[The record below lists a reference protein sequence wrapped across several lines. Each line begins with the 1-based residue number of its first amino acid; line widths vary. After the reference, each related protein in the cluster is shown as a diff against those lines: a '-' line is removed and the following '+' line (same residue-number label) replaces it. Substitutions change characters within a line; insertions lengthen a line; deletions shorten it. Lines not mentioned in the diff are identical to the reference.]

1 LFLLLLLLLLLLFF
15 DFGGEDG
22 RVAESLDLAG
32 EFVGGGLDGHAG
44 AVEGE
49 GEEDVGAAEAV
60 VGGGELEFGEGEGV
74 AEVEVA
80 VHVREGEVAEEFLA
94 GRRGLLARFGSEDIF
109 LFPPFL
115 DLRFDLAE
123 TITPREALVA
133 ALARHVRVVA
143 EAAV

>member
-1 LFLLLLLLLLLLFF
+1 MFLLLLLLLLLLFF

-80 VHVREGEVAEEFLA
+80 VHVREREVTEEFLA
-94 GRRGLLARFGSEDIF
+94 RRRRGLLARFGSEDILLFFSHGCHFSTGHHSFTLF
-109 LFPPFL
+109 LWIVFC
-115 DLRFDLAE
+115 
-123 TITPREALVA
+123 VGS
-133 ALARHVRVVA
+133 
-143 EAAV
+143 

>member
-1 LFLLLLLLLLLLFF
+1 M
-15 DFGGEDG
+15 
-22 RVAESLDLAG
+22 
-32 EFVGGGLDGHAG
+32 
-44 AVEGE
+44 EGE

-80 VHVREGEVAEEFLA
+80 VHVREREVTEEFLA
-94 GRRGLLARFGSEDIF
+94 RRRRGLLARFGSEDIF

>member
-1 LFLLLLLLLLLLFF
+1 MFLLLLLWLFF
-15 DFGGEDG
+15 DFGGWEDG

-44 AVEGE
+44 AVEGK

-60 VGGGELEFGEGEGV
+60 KGGGELEFGEGEGV

-115 DLRFDLAE
+115 YIRFDLAQPV
-123 TITPREALVA
+123 TTREALVA
-133 ALARHVRVVA
+133 TLARHV
-143 EAAV
+143 